1 MFAFFTY
8 KKLDPLFKE
17 QRIKSLD
24 DENLIKSMS
33 KRTNKT
39 FSNNNQI
46 VYYQK
51 SPFTLIIKKSELKQR
66 NFIKIAKP
74 FQA

>member
-24 DENLIKSMS
+24 DENFIKSMS

-39 FSNNNQI
+39 FSKNNQI

-51 SPFTLIIKKSELKQR
+51 SLFTLIIKKSELKQT
-66 NFIKIAKP
+66 NFIKIVKLI
-74 FQA
+74 

>member
-24 DENLIKSMS
+24 DEN
-33 KRTNKT
+33 
-39 FSNNNQI
+39 F
-46 VYYQK
+46 Y
-51 SPFTLIIKKSELKQR
+51 
-66 NFIKIAKP
+66 KIYE
-74 FQA
+74 